1 MNSKFLS
8 LNSLNPCIAPLTEKD
23 EHLKREYI
31 EVHALTLEPVACT
44 CGFVARILLVV
55 DSYED
60 DRVDDE
66 GDEEIVMDENYESP
80 VVIEVKERKSLSPAD
95 FFKAAA
101 KVGKMLLDDTTPPD
115 VKKEKKK
122 NQGFFGIGAEVIQ
135 LDGNDANTLK

>member
-60 DRVDDE
+60 DRVDNE
-66 GDEEIVMDENYESP
+66 GDEKHDHEHVAYADRAVRAAVRVHRER
-80 VVIEVKERKSLSPAD
+80 VVEQAHRRVHLFLYLSDDVRAVRD
-95 FFKAAA
+95 RYFYLQV
-101 KVGKMLLDDTTPPD
+101 VGR
-115 VKKEKKK
+115 
-122 NQGFFGIGAEVIQ
+122 
-135 LDGNDANTLK
+135 